1 MKPDAN
7 NPENI
12 DITDNNKNMLA
23 EQLNRAEDQ
32 PVSQNKF
39 ESQIRAKLEIEKQSK
54 KVQFY
59 IFTFLLQVSIVTV
72 AILVQDIGPIFN
84 VVGSISA
91 TAISYFFPCLFYV
104 NLTKKKK
111 NALTYISFMII
122 FAAAVVAVI
131 GLVCEHI

>member
-91 TAISYFFPCLFYV
+91 TAISCNYRPPLPKPHLLAQPTSFFVFT
-104 NLTKKKK
+104 NL
-111 NALTYISFMII
+111 
-122 FAAAVVAVI
+122 
-131 GLVCEHI
+131 